1 MLEAIFF
8 LLASISILGINF
20 YIGKNLFYPPAI
32 FSLIWTIVILSYVLF
47 ILGHTASAYF
57 LETKTLFIFLF
68 GQILF
73 SLAGLLAFKPKIYVT
88 AEVSFK
94 YEIIYSL
101 DKWLFVF
108 LIIMLPIYIKA
119 IINVVDNS
127 KLANVNFYLALR
139 HEYVNNGVNLG
150 VLDYLNTIS
159 VFSFSFLQYKLNFI
173 SKSTN
178 RNKRRVIYK
187 LLFYTTVFTYAFLS
201 TGRTYFVLLLSVY
214 LSFKV
219 ISKSIK
225 KYHIISASLIFLILF
240 IANAFILGK
249 GASVDDSASENVS
262 SIFDN
267 FTIYFLGGAYGF
279 DSSIKSGFV
288 YEYGENVF
296 RFFITVAHSFGITD
310 VKPKELVMPYI
321 TNPIISNVYTLYYNY
336 FKDFGFLGLLFN
348 LVWGFVHTVFY
359 YKAKFKPTFFNVYC
373 YALLMYPL
381 LMSFFQD
388 QYMSLLSTWIQLL
401 FFGFIASFFIVKQSI
416 DEQRN

>member
-1 MLEAIFF
+1 MLEGVLF
-8 LLASISILGINF
+8 LLASISIFGINF
-20 YIGKNLFYPPAI
+20 YLGKNLFYPPAI

-47 ILGHTASAYF
+47 LLGHTASAFF
-57 LETKTLFIFLF
+57 LETKTLLIFLI
-68 GQILF
+68 GEILF
-73 SLAGLLAFKPKIYVT
+73 SMAGFLAFKAQIQNTADKVFEYKI
-88 AEVSFK
+88 K
-94 YEIIYSL
+94 YSL
-101 DKWLFVF
+101 DQWLFIF
-108 LIIMLPIYIKA
+108 LIIMLPIYVKT
-119 IINVVDNS
+119 IINVVENS

-150 VLDYLNTIS
+150 ILDYLNTIS

-173 SKSTN
+173 TKQN
-178 RNKRRVIYK
+178 NINKKRTIYK
-187 LLFYTTVFTYAFLS
+187 LLFYITVFTYAFLS
-201 TGRTYFVLLLSVY
+201 TGRTYFVLLLSIY

-225 KYHIISASLIFLILF
+225 KYHIILVSIVFLIIF

-267 FTIYFLGGAYGF
+267 FIIYFLGGAYGF

-296 RFFITVAHSFGITD
+296 RFFITVAHSIGITD
-310 VKPKELVMPYI
+310 VKPKELVMQYI

-336 FKDFGFLGLLFN
+336 FKDFGFCGLLFN
-348 LVWGFVHTVFY
+348 LVWGFLHTVFY

-373 YALLMYPL
+373 FALLMYPL

-401 FFGFIASFFIVKQSI
+401 FFGFIASFFIVKKSI

>member
-127 KLANVNFYLALR
+127 KLANVNFYLALIN
-139 HEYVNNGVNLG
+139 EYVNNGVNLG

-159 VFSFSFLQYKLNFI
+159 VFSF
-173 SKSTN
+173 
-178 RNKRRVIYK
+178 
-187 LLFYTTVFTYAFLS
+187 
-201 TGRTYFVLLLSVY
+201 
-214 LSFKV
+214 
-219 ISKSIK
+219 
-225 KYHIISASLIFLILF
+225 
-240 IANAFILGK
+240 
-249 GASVDDSASENVS
+249 
-262 SIFDN
+262 
-267 FTIYFLGGAYGF
+267 
-279 DSSIKSGFV
+279 
-288 YEYGENVF
+288 
-296 RFFITVAHSFGITD
+296 
-310 VKPKELVMPYI
+310 
-321 TNPIISNVYTLYYNY
+321 
-336 FKDFGFLGLLFN
+336 
-348 LVWGFVHTVFY
+348 
-359 YKAKFKPTFFNVYC
+359 
-373 YALLMYPL
+373 
-381 LMSFFQD
+381 
-388 QYMSLLSTWIQLL
+388 
-401 FFGFIASFFIVKQSI
+401 
-416 DEQRN
+416 